1 MLMRVLGISYQVY
14 KVKNI
19 EKGKVGFLDFMIFNP
34 RFIFEK
40 LAGKLFDDN
49 IIVHMH
55 YIVALGN
62 PGEEYKNTRH
72 NVGRIALEEFVKK
85 NKFSDWVPD
94 KKLKSLS
101 SEGKIGKEKVLL
113 VEPETFMNK
122 SGLSLQPIITNK
134 KRAEVLIVIHDD
146 LDLPIGKFK
155 ISFNKSSGGHRGV
168 ESIIKAIKTEAFT
181 RIRVGISPS
190 TPSGKLKKPKGEK
203 DVGDFILGE
212 FKKSE
217 VEILKKISQ
226 KVAEAI
232 EVIITEGREKAM
244 GEFNRS

>member
-1 MLMRVLGISYQVY
+1 
-14 KVKNI
+14 
-19 EKGKVGFLDFMIFNP
+19 MIVN
-34 RFIFEK
+34 
-40 LAGKLFDDN
+40 
-49 IIVHMH
+49 MH

-62 PGEEYKNTRH
+62 PGEEYKNPRH

-101 SEGKIGKEKVLL
+101 SEGKIRKEKVLL
-113 VEPETFMNK
+113 IEPETFMNK
-122 SGLSLQPIITNK
+122 SGLSLQSIITSK
-134 KRAEVLIVIHDD
+134 KKAENLIVIHDD

-181 RIRVGISPS
+181 RVRVGISPA

-203 DVGDFILGE
+203 EVGDFILGE
-212 FKKSE
+212 FKKNE
-217 VEILKKISQ
+217 MEILKKLSK
-226 KVAEAI
+226 KVTEAL
-232 EVIITEGREKAM
+232 EMIIAEGREKAM